1 MKLNPHYPSYY
12 LMILGRTQF
21 LQGDYVS
28 AIATLERAVNI
39 TPGLTPSRTMLAA
52 SYWAAGREADARA
65 QVSDLVQKLPT

>member
-39 TPGLTPSRTMLAA
+39 TPIVSR
-52 SYWAAGREADARA
+52 R
-65 QVSDLVQKLPT
+65 VV